1 MKTPAHA
8 GRKVTTMTATSTMNT
23 MTTSPPT
30 DWSAVCPLDALPVE
44 QGRAALLPDGSA
56 VALFRLHTG
65 EVHAVGN
72 LDPFSGAPVICHGIV
87 GDRDGVPVVTGPLG
101 KETFELATGRCL
113 DAENVRLPVHDV
125 RLTGPVIEVSTR
137 RNTVETLVG
146 GG

>member
-1 MKTPAHA
+1 
-8 GRKVTTMTATSTMNT
+8 
-23 MTTSPPT
+23 MTTSSTAPADSTGPAT
-30 DWSAVCPLDALPVE
+30 GAADEWAAVCPLDALPVE
-44 QGRAALLPDGSA
+44 QGRAALLPDGTA

-65 EVHAVGN
+65 EIHAVGN

-113 DAENVRLPVHDV
+113 DDETVLLPVHEV
-125 RLTGPVIEVSTR
+125 RLTGRVIEVTAR

-146 GG
+146 RG

>member
-1 MKTPAHA
+1 
-8 GRKVTTMTATSTMNT
+8 
-23 MTTSPPT
+23 MTTSTST
-30 DWSAVCPLDALPVE
+30 DWSAVCPLDVLPVE

-65 EVHAVGN
+65 EVYAVGN

-113 DAENVRLPVHDV
+113 DDETARLPVHEV
-125 RLTGPVIEVSTR
+125 RLTGGVIEVSAP

-146 GG
+146 GR